1 MDLPYISGRLGSG
14 VQILATHPGRINE
27 RLIEAFN
34 MQLYGIPADAFD
46 GDVKDLNVEARTFWR
61 KVWNAVA
68 SAPKDEE
75 RGVFAPSIE
84 VLSENEASSIA
95 QLVVSVDAMV
105 ESALR

>member
-1 MDLPYISGRLGSG
+1 MDLIYISGRLGEG
-14 VQILATHPGRINE
+14 VQILTTHPGRIKE
-27 RLIEAFN
+27 RLTEAFN
-34 MQLYGIPADAFD
+34 KQLYGITADAFD
-46 GDVKDLNVEARTFWR
+46 DNDDLYVEARTFWR
-61 KVWNAVA
+61 KVWDAVA